1 MGAVGT
7 TLKLFDN
14 FSQPLN
20 GVFQSLDKVLR
31 VMENLDTTAGNMDLT
46 KSIREARTDIGAFTT
61 QINEMTQGLQE
72 AENKNNDLFNSFKK
86 YIGIGAAIEG
96 GRRAFDTGMTYDDAS
111 RQVMAITGDNSPE
124 MVQQINKYTT
134 AFATGGL
141 TKKDIAEGYQFT
153 SLAGWDFDESTFAMP
168 IMRDL
173 KRVTG
178 AEFGRISDL
187 VTDSMTPLKISIDKL
202 PEFADQMARTQNISN
217 TNMEQL
223 LNAYQGGAFKGV
235 QTGKMS
241 MPELNSLIGVLGNAG
256 IKGAEAG
263 TQVRNIMNGLYG
275 TEKKT
280 QQILEKM
287 GIEVY
292 KNGEARNAFDLL
304 QEFGTK
310 LNQYNDES
318 QKKIMSGMFNVY
330 DEVGLNALMTQLDKL
345 PEYRD
350 QIEQSDGALNDMINT
365 IDGGIGGKVRGF
377 LSNFNTWLVGLGATL
392 EPVAMLLLTIAQ
404 SDIGSTFFVLIQMVA
419 GGIGF
424 LATMLIMLFSAI
436 DPLAP
441 IIWGLIAAMGVLWI
455 AKSAEAMQTKVQT
468 LLTQQGIFATIAKT
482 IAEKKLLSAIF
493 MSIPALIKEAI
504 MKIAAISPILAII
517 AVIGAVIIV
526 LVALAQ
532 KFDWLREGMIT
543 AINGMIKGVN
553 WLLEQVSKIPVVGKL
568 VGDFRI
574 QELDKETGLKFRNPF
589 EDMFDLDKLMG
600 ELPETPEMPE
610 LPEIPSKLD
619 IGNVD
624 KVSRVDKNR
633 EVDISDE
640 DIKLLRDVAMKE
652 AVVQYNNF
660 KLESSV
666 AFGDVHQ
673 TADMD
678 GIPKIIE
685 QMLEEQIAISTE
697 LSYG

>member
-46 KSIREARTDIGAFTT
+46 KSIREARTDIGAFVT
-61 QINEMTQGLQE
+61 QIGEIGEKLDQATQKSD
-72 AENKNNDLFNSFKK
+72 NLFSSFKR

-96 GRRAFDTGMTYDDAS
+96 GRRALDTGMTYDDAS
-111 RQVMAITGDNSPE
+111 RQVMAITGNNSQE
-124 MVQQINKYTT
+124 MIQQLDRYTT

-153 SLAGWDFDESTFAMP
+153 SLAGWDFNESTFAMP
-168 IMRDL
+168 ILRDV

-178 AEFGRISDL
+178 AEFGKISDL
-187 VTDSMTPLKISIDKL
+187 ITDSMTPLGLSIDKL
-202 PEFADQMARTQNISN
+202 PQFADQMATTQNIAN

-241 MPELNSLIGVLGNAG
+241 MPELNALVGVLGNAG
-256 IKGAEAG
+256 IKGSDAG

-287 GIEVY
+287 NIEVY
-292 KNGEARNAFDLL
+292 RNGEARNAFDLL
-304 QEFGTK
+304 QEFGNK

-330 DEVGLNALMTQLDKL
+330 DEVGLNALMMQLDKL
-345 PEYRD
+345 PEYKA
-350 QIEQSDGALNDMINT
+350 QIEESDGALEKMIET

-377 LSNFNTWLVGLGATL
+377 LSQFNTWLVGLGVAL
-392 EPVAMLLLTIAQ
+392 EPVGMLLLTIAQ
-404 SDIGSTFFVLIQMVA
+404 SDIGSTLFVVIQMV
-419 GGIGF
+419 GGSIGF
-424 LATMLIMLFSAI
+424 LAAMLMMLFTVM

-441 IIWGLIAAMGVLWI
+441 IIWGLVAAMGVLWI
-455 AKSAEAMQTKVQT
+455 AQNAQAMQTKIQT
-468 LLTQQGIFATIAKT
+468 LLAQESVLATIAKT
-482 IAEKKLLSAIF
+482 IAEKGLLRAIF
-493 MSIPALIKEAI
+493 MSIPALVAKAVAE
-504 MKIAAISPILAII
+504 IAAISPALAII
-517 AVIGAVIIV
+517 AVIGAVMIV
-526 LVALAQ
+526 LIALAQ
-532 KFDWLREGMIT
+532 KFDWLRVGMVK
-543 AINGMIKGVN
+543 AINGMIKCVN
-553 WLLEQVSKIPVVGKL
+553 WLLEQVSKIPVVGDL
-568 VGDFRI
+568 VGNFRI
-574 QELDKETGLKFRNPF
+574 KELDEKTGLKFRNPLEGLIPDS
-589 EDMFDLDKLMG
+589 EDISSNF
-600 ELPETPEMPE
+600 PETPEFPNFPTKM
-610 LPEIPSKLD
+610 D

-660 KLESSV
+660 KLEPSIS
-666 AFGDVHQ
+666 FGDVYE
-673 TADMD
+673 TADVED
-678 GIPKIIE
+678 IQKKIE
-685 QMLEEQIAISTE
+685 DMLDEQIAISTE

>member
-46 KSIREARTDIGAFTT
+46 KSIREARTDIGAFTA
-61 QINEMTQGLQE
+61 QIGEIGEKLDQATH
-72 AENKNNDLFNSFKK
+72 KSNNLFNSFKR
-86 YIGIGAAIEG
+86 YLGIGAAIEG
-96 GRRAFDTGMTYDDAS
+96 GRRAFNTGMTYDDAS
-111 RQVMAITGDNSPE
+111 RQVMSITGDNSQE
-124 MVQQINKYTT
+124 MIQLLDKYTT
-134 AFATGGL
+134 AYATGGL

-153 SLAGWDFDESTFAMP
+153 SLAGWDFNGSTFAMP
-168 IMRDL
+168 ILRDV

-178 AEFGRISDL
+178 AEFGKISDL
-187 VTDSMTPLKISIDKL
+187 ITDSMTPLGISINKL
-202 PEFADQMARTQNISN
+202 PEFADQMAVTQNIAN

-241 MPELNSLIGVLGNAG
+241 MPELNALIGVLGNAG
-256 IKGAEAG
+256 MKGAEAG
-263 TQVRNIMNGLYG
+263 TQVRNIINGLYG

-280 QQILEKM
+280 QRILEKM
-287 GIEVY
+287 SIEVY

-330 DEVGLNALMTQLDKL
+330 DEVGLNALMMQLDKL

-350 QIEQSDGALNDMINT
+350 QIEESDGALEKMIET
-365 IDGGIGGKVRGF
+365 IDGGIGGKVRDF
-377 LSNFNTWLVGLGATL
+377 LSQFNTWLVGLGTAL
-392 EPVAMLLLTIAQ
+392 EPVGMLLLTIAQ
-404 SDIGSTFFVLIQMVA
+404 SDIGSTFFVLIQMVG

-424 LATMLIMLFSAI
+424 LATMLMMLLSVI

-441 IIWGLIAAMGVLWI
+441 IIWGLIGAMGVLWMAQNAQAI
-455 AKSAEAMQTKVQT
+455 QTKIQT
-468 LLTQQGIFATIAKT
+468 LLAQESVLATIAKT
-482 IAEKKLLSAIF
+482 IAEKGLLRAIF
-493 MSIPALIKEAI
+493 MSIPALVAKAVATMFE
-504 MKIAAISPILAII
+504 IAPLLTII
-517 AVIGAVIIV
+517 GVVGAVIIV

-532 KFDWLREGMIT
+532 KFDWLRVALVKT
-543 AINGMIKGVN
+543 INGMIRGVN
-553 WLLEQVSKIPVVGKL
+553 WLLEQISKIPAVGDL
-568 VGDFRI
+568 VGNFRI
-574 QELDKETGLKFRNPF
+574 KELDEKTGLKFKNPLEGLIPNP
-589 EDMFDLDKLMG
+589 EDIYSDF
-600 ELPETPEMPE
+600 PETPEFPDFPTKM
-610 LPEIPSKLD
+610 D

-660 KLESSV
+660 KLEPSIS
-666 AFGDVHQ
+666 FGDVYQ
-673 TADMD
+673 TADVED
-678 GIPKIIE
+678 VQKKIE
-685 QMLEEQIAISTE
+685 DMLDEQIAISTE

>member
-1 MGAVGT
+1 MSAVGT

-20 GVFQSLDKVLR
+20 SVFQSLDRVLR

-46 KSIREARTDIGAFTT
+46 SSIREARTDIGAFTT
-61 QINEMTQGLQE
+61 QVNEMAQGLQV
-72 AENKNNDLFNSFKK
+72 AEQSSNSLFNSFKR
-86 YIGIGAAIEG
+86 YLGIGAVIEG
-96 GRRAFDTGMTYDDAS
+96 GRRAFNTGMTYDDAS
-111 RQVMAITGDNSPE
+111 RQVMSITGDNSQGMTE
-124 MVQQINKYTT
+124 QLDKYTT

-153 SLAGWDFDESTFAMP
+153 SLAGWDFNESTFAMP

-187 VTDSMTPLKISIDKL
+187 ITDSMTPLQISIDKL

-217 TNMEQL
+217 TNIEQL
-223 LNAYQGGAFKGV
+223 LNAYQGGGFKGV

-241 MPELNSLIGVLGNAG
+241 MPELNALIGVLGNAG

-292 KNGEARNAFDLL
+292 KNGESRNAFDLL
-304 QEFGTK
+304 QEFGAK

-318 QKKIMSGMFNVY
+318 KKKIMSGMFNVY

-350 QIEQSDGALNDMINT
+350 QIEQSDQALNDMIAT

-377 LSNFNTWLVGLGATL
+377 LSEFNTWLVGLGVAL
-392 EPVAMLLLTIAQ
+392 EPVGMLLLTIAQ
-404 SDIGSTFFVLIQMVA
+404 SDFGSTLFIAIQMVA
-419 GGIGF
+419 SVIGVIAGLFTALF
-424 LATMLIMLFSAI
+424 LVL

-441 IIWGLIAAMGVLWI
+441 AIWGLILAL
-455 AKSAEAMQTKVQT
+455 
-468 LLTQQGIFATIAKT
+468 GILYG
-482 IAEKKLLSAIF
+482 AEKLKLLQTQRQTSTVWASIMAQYAAIYAEKGRLSAIL
-493 MSIPALIKEAI
+493 MTIPMLIKEAI
-504 MKIAAISPILAII
+504 VTMFKIAPLLTII
-517 AVIGAVIIV
+517 TVVGAVIIV

-553 WLLEQVSKIPVVGKL
+553 WLLEQVSKIPVVGNL

-574 QELDKETGLKFRNPF
+574 KELDKKTGLKFKNPL
-589 EDMFDLDKLMG
+589 EDMFDLDKLMKK
-600 ELPETPEMPE
+600 LPEEPEKPE
-610 LPEIPSKLD
+610 LPEFPTKMD
-619 IGNVD
+619 IGSVD
-624 KVSRVDKNR
+624 KVKSAK

-652 AVVQYNNF
+652 AVVQYNSF

-673 TADMD
+673 TADVD

-685 QMLEEQIAISTE
+685 QMLEEQIAISAD

>member
-46 KSIREARTDIGAFTT
+46 SSIREARTDIGAFTT
-61 QINEMTQGLQE
+61 QVNEMTQGLQV
-72 AENKNNDLFNSFKK
+72 AEQSSNSLFNSFKR
-86 YIGIGAAIEG
+86 YLGIGAVIEG
-96 GRRAFDTGMTYDDAS
+96 GRRAFNTGMTYDDAS
-111 RQVMAITGDNSPE
+111 RQVMSITGDNSQE
-124 MVQQINKYTT
+124 MMDQLNKYTT

-141 TKKDIAEGYQFT
+141 TKKDIAEGYQYT

-168 IMRDL
+168 IMSGL

-187 VTDSMTPLKISIDKL
+187 ITDSMTPLQLSIDKL

-217 TNMEQL
+217 TNIEQL
-223 LNAYQGGAFKGV
+223 LNAYQGGGFKGV

-241 MPELNSLIGVLGNAG
+241 MPELNALIGVLGNAG

-287 GIEVY
+287 GIEAY
-292 KNGEARNAFDLL
+292 KNGESRNAFELL
-304 QEFGTK
+304 QEFGNK
-310 LNQYNDES
+310 LNQYDDQS
-318 QKKIMSGMFNVY
+318 KKQIMSGMFNVY

-345 PEYRD
+345 PEYKD
-350 QIEQSDGALNDMINT
+350 QIEQSDGALNDMIAT

-377 LSNFNTWLVGLGATL
+377 LSEFNTWLVGLGVAL
-392 EPVAMLLLTIAQ
+392 EPVGMLLLMIAQ
-404 SDIGSTFFVLIQMVA
+404 SDIGSTFFVLIQMVG

-424 LATMLIMLFSAI
+424 LASMLMILFAVL

-441 IIWGLIAAMGVLWI
+441 IIWGLIGAMLVYGAYQKYDLI
-455 AKSAEAMQTKVQT
+455 MKKLQT
-468 LLTQQGIFATIAKT
+468 LSTQEGTFATIAK
-482 IAEKKLLSAIF
+482 IAAEKGLFKATLMAI
-493 MSIPALIKEAI
+493 PVLIKESLA
-504 MKIAAISPILAII
+504 KIASLSPMLIVV
-517 AVIGAVIIV
+517 AVIAAVGLALI
-526 LVALAQ
+526 ALAQ
-532 KFDWLREGMIT
+532 KFDWLREGMVT

-553 WLLEQVSKIPVVGKL
+553 WLLEQVSQIPVVGKL
-568 VGDFRI
+568 VGNFRI
-574 QELDKETGLKFRNPF
+574 KELDKETGLKFRNPF
-589 EDMFDLDKLMG
+589 EDMFDPDKLMG

-610 LPEIPSKLD
+610 LPEFPTKMD
-619 IGNVD
+619 IGSVD
-624 KVSRVDKNR
+624 KVKSVK

-652 AVVQYNNF
+652 AVVQYNSF

-673 TADMD
+673 TADVD

-685 QMLEEQIAISTE
+685 QMLEEQIAISTD